1 MDGGDEP
8 LIQKTMTT
16 AHLTRAESRAA
27 GFGGLGAVA
36 LVGCGIL
43 IPVAALLTRGAD
55 SPPDFSVDAYLWRVT
70 RFTLWQA
77 VLSTALS
84 ILLAIPLARA
94 LARRPDFPGR
104 VWILR
109 LFAVPLGLPPLVAA
123 LGILSV
129 WGNNG
134 FVNRTLG
141 EIFGTTPFSI
151 YGLSGIL
158 IAHVFFN
165 LPLAARLM
173 LLGLE
178 RQPQEYWKNAAIL
191 GMGGWTTFRLIEWP
205 AMARPAA
212 GAAGLVFMLCMT
224 SFTLVLILGGG
235 PGATTLEVAIFQALR
250 FDFDPPRAIWL
261 AIIQIVLTSAAL
273 LMLRLIGGEDERSQ
287 LLAIG
292 QDRPDATGRLG
303 QAADMGLI
311 ALGSAFVFAP
321 MAATLASG
329 LAADFS
335 RLIFRPALW
344 QAIATS
350 LGIAA
355 AAACLSLVVAL
366 LLIRARFDDPDRPT
380 RRKRALDG
388 IAGATGSLVLLVPP
402 VVMGAGWFLLLRGGR
417 SSILPPLAII
427 VTINA
432 MMALPF
438 VMRVLETAYRAV
450 LARNGRLALSLGV
463 TGWHRIRRVDLPAL
477 VKPLRA
483 AFAFAMALSLGDLG
497 AIALFGNENLA
508 TLPWLLYQSM
518 GSYRT
523 TDAAGIALILGV
535 LCVTLMIFADRSPVG
550 TREDR
555 R

>member
-1 MDGGDEP
+1 
-8 LIQKTMTT
+8 MTS
-16 AHLTRAESRAA
+16 APLTRAETRAA
-27 GFGGLGAVA
+27 SLGGMAAIV
-36 LVGCGIL
+36 LVGAGIL
-43 IPVAALLTRGAD
+43 VPVTALLWRGAD
-55 SPPDFSVDAYLWRVT
+55 TTLGFGFDPYLWRIT

-77 VLSTALS
+77 ALSTALS
-84 ILLAIPLARA
+84 ILFAIPLARA

-134 FVNRTLG
+134 AINRALA
-141 EIFGTTPFSI
+141 ELFGATPFSV

-165 LPLAARLM
+165 LPLAVRLM

-178 RQPQEYWKNAAIL
+178 RQPQEYWKNAAVL

-212 GAAGLVFMLCMT
+212 GAAGLVFMLCVT

-235 PGATTLEVAIFQALR
+235 PSATTLEVAIFQALR

-261 AIIQIVLTSAAL
+261 ALIQIALTAVAL
-273 LMLRLIGGEDERSQ
+273 LLLRLIGGEDDRSQ
-287 LLAIG
+287 LLATG
-292 QDRPDATGRLG
+292 QERPDAKTGISR
-303 QAADMGLI
+303 AADAVLI
-311 ALGSAFVFAP
+311 VAGAAFVMAP
-321 MAATLASG
+321 MAATLVSG

-335 RLIFRPALW
+335 RLVFRPALW

-355 AAACLSLVVAL
+355 AAATLSILVAL
-366 LLIRARFDDPDRPT
+366 LLIRARFGEAGDRQPG
-380 RRKRALDG
+380 RRALHG

-402 VVMGAGWFLLLRGGR
+402 VVMGAGWFLLMRGGR
-417 SSILPPLAII
+417 SSLLAPLAVI

-450 LARNGRLALSLGV
+450 LNRNGRLALSLGV

-477 VKPLRA
+477 AKPLRA

-497 AIALFGNENLA
+497 AIALFGNEKLV

-523 TDAAGIALILGV
+523 TDAAGIALVLGV

-550 TREDR
+550 SRRDR

>member
-1 MDGGDEP
+1 
-8 LIQKTMTT
+8 MTPT
-16 AHLTRAESRAA
+16 HLTRAETRAA
-27 GFGGLGAVA
+27 MLGGAGAVA
-36 LVGCGIL
+36 LVGLGI
-43 IPVAALLTRGAD
+43 IVPVAALLWRGAETSFTFAFD
-55 SPPDFSVDAYLWRVT
+55 SYLWRIT

-77 VLSTALS
+77 ALSTALS
-84 ILLAIPLARA
+84 ILIAIPVARA
-94 LARRPDFPGR
+94 LARRPNFPGR

-134 FVNRTLG
+134 AVNRLLA
-141 EIFGTTPFSI
+141 EHFGTTPFSI

-191 GMGGWTTFRLIEWP
+191 GMGGWTAFRLIEWP

-212 GAAGLVFMLCMT
+212 GAAGLVFMLCIT

-261 AIIQIVLTSAAL
+261 AVIQITLTTAAL
-273 LMLRLIGGEDERSQ
+273 LLLRLIGGEDERSQ

-292 QDRPDATGRLG
+292 HDRPDASGTAGRI
-303 QAADMGLI
+303 ADI
-311 ALGSAFVFAP
+311 ALIVLAAAFVLAP
-321 MAATLASG
+321 MAATLVSG
-329 LAADFS
+329 LTADFS
-335 RLIFRPALW
+335 RLFFRPALW

-350 LGIAA
+350 LAVAA
-355 AAACLSLVVAL
+355 AAAALSILAAL

-380 RRKRALDG
+380 RAKKTLDG
-388 IAGATGSLVLLVPP
+388 LAGATGSLVLLVPP
-402 VVMGAGWFLLLRGGR
+402 VVMGAGWFLLMRGGAR
-417 SSILPPLAII
+417 SSLLAPLAII
-427 VTINA
+427 VAINA

-450 LARNGRLALSLGV
+450 LNRNGQLALSLGV
-463 TGWHRIRRVDLPAL
+463 TGWNRIRRIDLPAL
-477 VKPLRA
+477 ARPLRA

-497 AIALFGNENLA
+497 AIALFGNENLV

-535 LCVTLMIFADRSPVG
+535 LCVSLMIFSDRSPV
-550 TREDR
+550 TERKAR
-555 R
+555 P

>member
-1 MDGGDEP
+1 MP
-8 LIQKTMTT
+8 PT
-16 AHLTRAESRAA
+16 HLTRAETRAA
-27 GFGGLGAVA
+27 MFGGAGAIA
-36 LVGCGIL
+36 LVGLGIL
-43 IPVAALLTRGAD
+43 VPVATLLWRGTETSFGFGFD
-55 SPPDFSVDAYLWRVT
+55 PYLWRIT

-77 VLSTALS
+77 ALSTALS
-84 ILLAIPLARA
+84 VLFAIPLARA

-134 FVNRTLG
+134 AINRLLA
-141 EIFGTTPFSI
+141 ELFGTTPFSI
-151 YGLSGIL
+151 YGLTGIL

-212 GAAGLVFMLCMT
+212 GAAGLVFMLCVT

-250 FDFDPPRAIWL
+250 FEFDPPRAIWL
-261 AIIQIVLTSAAL
+261 AVIQIVLTSVAL
-273 LMLRLIGGEDERSQ
+273 LLLRLLGGDDDRSQ

-292 QDRPDATGRLG
+292 RDRPDAKGGMAR
-303 QAADMGLI
+303 AADAMLI
-311 ALGSAFVFAP
+311 VLGATFVFAP
-321 MAATLASG
+321 MAATLISG
-329 LAADFS
+329 LTADFS
-335 RLIFRPALW
+335 RLVLRPALW

-355 AAACLSLVVAL
+355 GAATLSILVAL
-366 LLIRARFDDPDRPT
+366 LLIRARFGEASERT
-380 RRKRALDG
+380 NGRRALDG

-417 SSILPPLAII
+417 SSLVAPLAII
-427 VTINA
+427 ITINA

-450 LARNGRLALSLGV
+450 LNRNGRLALSLGV
-463 TGWHRIRRVDLPAL
+463 TGWNRIRRIDLPAL
-477 VKPLRA
+477 AKPLRA

-523 TDAAGIALILGV
+523 TDAAGIALVLGV

-550 TREDR
+550 RTGENA
-555 R
+555 

>member
-1 MDGGDEP
+1 
-8 LIQKTMTT
+8 MTT

-27 GFGGLGAVA
+27 SFGGVAAIA
-36 LVGCGIL
+36 LVGLGIA
-43 IPVAALLTRGAD
+43 IPVAALLARGAD
-55 SPPDFSVDAYLWRVT
+55 NPPDFSVDTYLWRIT

-84 ILLAIPLARA
+84 ILFAIPLARA
-94 LARRPDFPGR
+94 LARRPHFPAR
-104 VWILR
+104 TWILR

-123 LGILSV
+123 LGLLSV

-134 FVNRTLG
+134 VINRTLG
-141 EIFGTTPFSI
+141 EIFGTAPFSI

-158 IAHVFFN
+158 LAHVFFN

-173 LLGLE
+173 LMGLE

-212 GAAGLVFMLCMT
+212 GAAGLVFMLCVT

-261 AIIQIVLTSAAL
+261 AVIQIVLTSLAL
-273 LMLRLIGGEDERSQ
+273 LLLRLIGGEDERSQ
-287 LLAIG
+287 LLSIG
-292 QDRPDATGRLG
+292 NERPDATGRLG
-303 QAADMGLI
+303 TSLDMVLI
-311 ALGSAFVFAP
+311 LAGAAFVFAP
-321 MAATLASG
+321 MAATLVSG

-355 AAACLSLVVAL
+355 SAAALSILVAL
-366 LLIRARFDDPDRPT
+366 FLIGARFAAPERPT
-380 RRKRALDG
+380 TGKRVIDSL
-388 IAGATGSLVLLVPP
+388 AGATGSLVLLVPP

-438 VMRVLETAYRAV
+438 VMRVLETAYRAT
-450 LARNGRLALSLGV
+450 LNRNGRLALSLGV
-463 TGWHRIRRVDLPAL
+463 TGWNRIRRVDLPAL
-477 VKPLRA
+477 AKPLRA
-483 AFAFAMALSLGDLG
+483 ALAFAMALSLGDLG
-497 AIALFGNENLA
+497 AIALFGNENLI

-523 TDAAGIALILGV
+523 TDAAGLALILGV
-535 LCVTLMIFADRSPVG
+535 LCVTLMIFADRTPAE
-550 TREDR
+550 TREKQR
-555 R
+555 